1 MSSQPISSSTA
12 PATANQFAGGSSL
25 SSLGANSSLQITGLA
40 SGLNTNAVVQA
51 LMAAQQQ
58 QVTHLQNQQ
67 SGITAL
73 NKQLTSIQT
82 ALQTVA
88 DDAQALGSPTLFN
101 NSQTISSTNSTLV
114 GATATGSNGAVV
126 GSYQIAVTAL
136 ASASQRT
143 FLFGSPTNADTVTI
157 DGHDTNLAAGA
168 SAHDFVNAINN
179 DKNATVWATVT
190 GTDPSTGKSQVV
202 LSERNTG
209 APPAPT
215 PPATQP
221 PFVTVANDSEG
232 ALSEQTQYATA
243 GTNAAYSINGGPTQT
258 STSNTI
264 SGVAIASPNSGTP
277 GATQTIPGV
286 SLSLNALT
294 GSVPIT
300 VTVGAPAP
308 STQNIQTA
316 VQKFITDYNSAI
328 TQIQTQLTQTPSR
341 SDPTQGTLY
350 NDSDLRNLLSSMR
363 QQMTQTLSGLPGS
376 YHSMLQIGVSTGSS
390 TGSGTISASS
400 LAGDL
405 NLNTNALTTALTS
418 DPTSVHQM
426 MQSWSIKFSS
436 LVDPEA
442 GPGGTMST
450 RIQTDTTRN
459 SFLATQIS
467 NLQKANQLKQSQL
480 VKEFAAME
488 AALSQNQST
497 ASWLTN
503 QLNALPTIK

>member
-1 MSSQPISSSTA
+1 MSSQPISSSA
-12 PATANQFAGGSSL
+12 PSANQFAGGSSL
-25 SSLGANSSLQITGLA
+25 SSLGGGSSLQITGLA
-40 SGLNTNAVVQA
+40 SGLNTNALVQA

-58 QVTHLQNQQ
+58 QVTNLQNQQ

-73 NKQLTSIQT
+73 NKQLSSIQT

-88 DDAQALGSPTLFN
+88 DDAQALGSPTLFA
-101 NSQTISSTNSTLV
+101 STQTITSTNSTLV

-143 FLFGSPTNADTVTI
+143 FLFSSPANADTVTI
-157 DGHDTNLAAGA
+157 DGHDTSLAAGA
-168 SAHDFVNAINN
+168 SAQDLVNAING

-209 APPAPT
+209 QPASPT
-215 PPATQP
+215 G
-221 PFVTVANDSEG
+221 FVTVTNDSQG
-232 ALSEQTQYATA
+232 ALSEQTQYAAA

-264 SGVAIASPNSGTP
+264 SGVAIASPNSSTP

-308 STQNIQTA
+308 SSQNIQTA

-328 TQIQTQLTQTPSR
+328 AQIQTQLNQTPSH

-350 NDSDLRNLLSSMR
+350 NDSGLRNLLSSMR
-363 QQMTQTLSGLPGS
+363 QQMTQTLSGLSGS
-376 YHSMLQIGVSTGSS
+376 YDSMLQIGVSTGAS
-390 TGSGTISASS
+390 TGSGAISQSA
-400 LAGDL
+400 LAG
-405 NLNTNALTTALTS
+405 NLTLDTNALSSALAS

-436 LVDPEA
+436 LVDLQA
-442 GPGGTMST
+442 GPGGTIST
-450 RIQTDTTRN
+450 RIQTDTSQS
-459 SFLATQIS
+459 SFLATQIQ
-467 NLQKANQLKQSQL
+467 NLTEANQVKQNQL

-497 ASWLTN
+497 SSWLTN

>member
-1 MSSQPISSSTA
+1 MSTQPISSSTS
-12 PATANQFAGGSSL
+12 ATSSNQYASGSSL
-25 SSLGANSSLQITGLA
+25 GSLGAGSALQITGLA

-58 QVTHLQNQQ
+58 QVTNLQNQQ

-88 DDAQALGSPTLFN
+88 DDAQALGSPTLFQ
-101 NSQTISSTNSTLV
+101 NSQSISSTNSTLV
-114 GATATGSNGAVV
+114 GATATGSHGAVV
-126 GSYQIAVTAL
+126 GSYQISVTAL

-143 FLFGSPTNADTVTI
+143 FLFSSPANADTVTI
-157 DGHDTNLAAGA
+157 DGHDTSLAAGA
-168 SAHDFVNAINN
+168 SAQDLVNAINN

-209 APPAPT
+209 QPASPT
-215 PPATQP
+215 G
-221 PFVTVANDSEG
+221 FVTVTNDSEG

-243 GTNAAYSINGGPTQT
+243 GTNAAYSINGGAPQT

-264 SGVAIASPNSGTP
+264 SGVAVGSPNSGTP

-294 GSVPIT
+294 GPVPIT

-328 TQIQTQLTQTPSR
+328 DQIQTQLSQTPSS

-350 NDSDLRNLLSSMR
+350 NDSDMRNLLSSMR
-363 QQMTQTLSGLPGS
+363 QQMTQTLSGLSGS
-376 YHSMLQIGVSTGSS
+376 YDNMLQIGVSTGASS
-390 TGSGTISASS
+390 GSGTISASS

-405 NLNTNALTTALTS
+405 TLDTNALSTALTT

-436 LVDPEA
+436 LVDLEA

-450 RIQTDTTRN
+450 RISTDNTRN

-467 NLQKANQLKQSQL
+467 NLQEANQVKQNQL
-480 VKEFAAME
+480 VQEFAAME
-488 AALSQNQST
+488 AALSKNQST
-497 ASWLTN
+497 ANWLTS
-503 QLNALPTIK
+503 QLNALPTIG

>member
-1 MSSQPISSSTA
+1 MSTQPISSSSSPT
-12 PATANQFAGGSSL
+12 TANQIAGGSSL
-25 SSLGANSSLQITGLA
+25 SSLGGGSSLQVTGLA
-40 SGLNTNAVVQA
+40 SGLNTNALVQA

-58 QVTHLQNQQ
+58 QVTNLQNQQ
-67 SGITAL
+67 TGITAL

-88 DDAQALGSPTLFN
+88 DDAQALGNPSLFS
-101 NSQTISSTNSTLV
+101 NSQTITSTNPTLL

-126 GSYQIAVTAL
+126 GSYQVSVTAL

-143 FLFGSPTNADTVTI
+143 FLFNSPSNADTVTI
-157 DGHDTNLAAGA
+157 DGHDTNLAANA
-168 SAHDFVNAINN
+168 TAQDFVNAINN

-190 GTDPSTGKSQVV
+190 GTDPNSGSPQVV

-209 APPAPT
+209 QPASPNG
-215 PPATQP
+215 
-221 PFVTVANDSEG
+221 FVTVTNDAGG

-243 GTNAAYSINGGPTQT
+243 GTNAAYTINGESTVQY

-264 SGVAIASPNSGTP
+264 SGVAVASPTSGTP

-294 GSVPIT
+294 GSVPVT

-328 TQIQTQLTQTPSR
+328 TQIQTQLSQPPSH

-350 NDSDLRNLLSSMR
+350 NDSGLRNLLSGMR
-363 QQMTQTLSGLPGS
+363 QQMTATLSTLSGT
-376 YHSMLQIGVSTGSS
+376 YNSMLQIGVSTGAS
-390 TGSGTISASS
+390 TGSGSISQSA

-405 NLNTNALTTALTS
+405 TLDTNALSRALAN
-418 DPTSVHQM
+418 DPTSVHQV

-436 LVDPEA
+436 VVDLEA
-442 GPGGTMST
+442 GPGGAIST
-450 RIQTDTTRN
+450 RIQTDNTQS
-459 SFLATQIS
+459 SFLGTQIS
-467 NLQKANQLKQSQL
+467 NLQKANQVKQNQL
-480 VKEFAAME
+480 VQEFAAME

-497 ASWLTN
+497 SNWLTN
-503 QLNALPTIK
+503 QLNNLPSINK

>member
-1 MSSQPISSSTA
+1 MSTQPISSSTS
-12 PATANQFAGGSSL
+12 PTTANQFAGGSSL
-25 SSLGANSSLQITGLA
+25 SSLGGGSSLQITGLA

-58 QVTHLQNQQ
+58 QVTNLQNQQ
-67 SGITAL
+67 TGITTL

-88 DDAQALGSPTLFN
+88 DDAQALGNPSLFAN
-101 NSQTISSTNSTLV
+101 TQTISSTNPTLI

-126 GSYQIAVTAL
+126 GSYQVSVTAL

-143 FLFGSPTNADTVTI
+143 FLFSSPTSADTITI
-157 DGHDTNLAAGA
+157 DGHDTNLSTGA
-168 SAHDFVNAINN
+168 TAQDFVNAINN

-190 GTDPSTGKSQVV
+190 GNDPGSGKPQIV

-209 APPAPT
+209 APPSGSPNS
-215 PPATQP
+215 
-221 PFVTVANDSEG
+221 FVTITGDSAG

-243 GTNAAYSINGGPTQT
+243 GTNASYSINGGPPQT

-264 SGVAIASPNSGTP
+264 SGVAIANPNSGTP
-277 GATQTIPGV
+277 GATQTIAGV

-294 GSVPIT
+294 GSVPVT

-316 VQKFITDYNSAI
+316 VQKFVTDYNSAI
-328 TQIQTQLTQTPSR
+328 TQIQTQLNQAPSS

-350 NDSDLRNLLSSMR
+350 NDSGLRQLLSSMR
-363 QQMTQTLSGLPGS
+363 QQMTQTLSGLSGS
-376 YHSMLQIGVSTGSS
+376 YDSMLQIGVSTGAT
-390 TGSGTISASS
+390 TGSGAISTSA

-405 NLNTNALTTALTS
+405 TLNSNALTTALTS

-436 LVDPEA
+436 LVDLEA
-442 GPGGTMST
+442 GPGGTLST
-450 RIQTDTTRN
+450 RVQTDNSRS
-459 SFLATQIS
+459 SFLATQIQ
-467 NLQKANQLKQSQL
+467 NLTEANQVKQNQL

-497 ASWLTN
+497 SNWLTS
-503 QLNALPTIK
+503 QLNSLPTIK

>member
-1 MSSQPISSSTA
+1 MSTQSVSSSTSS
-12 PATANQFAGGSSL
+12 TSSNQYASGSSL
-25 SSLGANSSLQITGLA
+25 SSLGGGGLQITGLA
-40 SGLNTNAVVQA
+40 SGLDTNAVITA

-58 QVTHLQNQQ
+58 QVTNLQNQQ
-67 SGITAL
+67 TGITTL

-88 DDAQALGSPTLFN
+88 DDAQALGSPSLFAN
-101 NSQTISSTNSTLV
+101 TQTINSTNSTLV

-126 GSYQIAVTAL
+126 GSYQVSVTAL

-143 FLFGSPTNADTVTI
+143 FLFSSPTNADTITI

-168 SAHDFVNAINN
+168 SAQNFVNAINN

-190 GTDPSTGKSQVV
+190 GTDPSSGKPQIV

-209 APPAPT
+209 APPAGNPNGY
-215 PPATQP
+215 
-221 PFVTVANDSEG
+221 VAITGDSES
-232 ALSEQTQYATA
+232 ALSEQSQYAVA
-243 GTNAAYSINGGPTQT
+243 GTNASYSINGGATQT

-264 SGVAIASPNSGTP
+264 SGVSIANPSSATP
-277 GATQTIPGV
+277 GATQTIAGV
-286 SLSLNALT
+286 SLSLNGLT
-294 GSVPIT
+294 GPTPVT

-316 VQKFITDYNSAI
+316 VQKFITDYNSTI
-328 TQIQTQLTQTPSR
+328 TQIQTQLTQTPSS

-350 NDSDLRNLLSSMR
+350 GDTDLQQLLSSMR
-363 QQMTQTLSGLPGS
+363 QQMAATLNGLSGS
-376 YHSMLQIGVSTGSS
+376 FNSMLQIGVSTGAS
-390 TGSGTISASS
+390 TGSGAVSTTA

-405 NLNTNALTTALTS
+405 TLDTNALASALSS

-436 LVDPEA
+436 MVDIEG
-442 GPGGTMST
+442 GPGGTIST
-450 RIQTDTTRN
+450 RIQSDTSRS
-459 SFLATQIS
+459 SFLATQIQ
-467 NLQKANQLKQSQL
+467 NLTEANQLKQNQL
-480 VKEFAAME
+480 VQEFAAME

-497 ASWLTN
+497 ASWLTT
-503 QLNALPTIK
+503 QLNHLSG